1 MGLWRLAR
9 LQHCETLWLVGTDFG
24 FTKLSHLSAHI
35 VKFFVTLKY
44 KNKQQQQQRKKI
56 LKDNQ
61 KSRKQKAGLPHL
73 NPTEKSV
80 ASLCEDLHEIWVV
93 RRNVPQA

>member
-44 KNKQQQQQRKKI
+44 KNKQQQQQRKKN
-56 LKDNQ
+56 LKRQ
-61 KSRKQKAGLPHL
+61 SEVQETKSWS
-73 NPTEKSV
+73 T
-80 ASLCEDLHEIWVV
+80 
-93 RRNVPQA
+93 